1 MRLVL
6 TTIVTALT
14 ALASAPAHAES
25 PIDLCDFK
33 PVFMEDFHDISV
45 SSRILGDKRWI
56 AHTPWNG
63 DFGDAVFVDPGANGP
78 FSLEGGALQIRARR
92 KPADHWVSGLIAA
105 ADSSGKGYGAQYGY
119 FEARMRMPPGP
130 GTWPAFWLANV
141 VPETDPSPGVE
152 IDVIEYYGHFA
163 DSYQS
168 ALHVWDKGADR
179 SPAIHSTRVRDGA
192 LVSAFHDYGVQVAPD
207 MITYYFDR
215 SPVWSRPTPPELR
228 APLFPIV
235 DLALG
240 SGYPI
245 DKTPDPS
252 TLSVAYVHVYAHD
265 PGGRALRCPN

>member
-6 TTIVTALT
+6 TIIATMLNGLATVTAK
-14 ALASAPAHAES
+14 ADG

-45 SSRILGDKRWI
+45 APRIIGDKRWI

-63 DFGDAVFVDPGANGP
+63 DFGDAVFTDPGPNGP
-78 FSLEGGALQIRARR
+78 FSLKDGALQIRARR

-105 ADSSGKGYGAQYGY
+105 ADASGKGRGVQFGY

-130 GTWPAFWLANV
+130 GTWPAFWLANLA
-141 VPETDPSPGVE
+141 PANDPAPGVE
-152 IDVIEYYGHFA
+152 IDVIEYYGQFA

-179 SPAIHSTRVRDGA
+179 SPALHDTQVAAGA
-192 LVSAFHDYGVQVAPD
+192 LVAGFHDYGVQVAPD
-207 MITYYFDR
+207 VITWYFDR
-215 SPVWSRPTPPELR
+215 SPVWSQPTPPEHR
-228 APLFPIV
+228 TPLFPIV

-252 TLSVAYVHVYAHD
+252 VLSVAYVHVYAHD
-265 PGGRALRCPN
+265 PAGRGSRCPS